1 MFSFDYEPNS
11 YPNRRGRFSR
21 GQPAMIELRHLR
33 SLAAIAD
40 SGKLVA
46 AAARVHLSQSALS
59 HQIRDIEAH
68 YGISLFERTRQGL
81 RFTSAGERLLAL
93 ARETLAAVATAERDL
108 VRLKGDARGE
118 LRIVLECH
126 TCFDWLMP
134 VMDEFRRRWPE
145 VEVDLVA
152 GFHADPMRLIGEGK
166 ADLVIGSKPTARRAL
181 HVAPLFRFEILV
193 VMANEHRLRTRRR
206 LNADDLRGE
215 TLITYPVPEA
225 RIDLIR
231 QVLKPAGIQLERRTA
246 ELTIAIM
253 QLVASRRGIAA
264 LPNWGVKSY
273 VDHDY
278 VLSRRVG
285 QAGLWSELYAIAPKS
300 LAARPYFADFVSI
313 VRDTCAAQLDG
324 IELLSDDQ

>member
-1 MFSFDYEPNS
+1 MYEFGSYFSPTIAVPFARIEPH
-11 YPNRRGRFSR
+11 R
-21 GQPAMIELRHLR
+21 MLEIRHLR
-33 SLAAIAD
+33 SLIAIAE
-40 SGKLVA
+40 SGKLVTA
-46 AAARVHLSQSALS
+46 AERVHLSQSALS
-59 HQIRDIEAH
+59 HQIRDIETH
-68 YGISLFERTRQGL
+68 YAVSLFERTKQGL

-93 ARETLAAVATAERDL
+93 ARDTLAALAAAERDL
-108 VRLKGDARGE
+108 LRLKGDTAGE

-152 GFHADPMRLIGEGK
+152 GFHADPLRLLSDGK
-166 ADLVIGSKPTARRAL
+166 ADVVIGSKPASKRGL

-193 VMANEHRLRTRRR
+193 VMANEHRLRNKRRVG
-206 LNADDLRGE
+206 AQDIAGE

-231 QVLKPAGIQLERRTA
+231 EVLEPAGVKIERRTA

-264 LPNWGVKSY
+264 LPNWGVKNY

-278 VLSRRVG
+278 VIAKRVEPK
-285 QAGLWSELYAIAPKS
+285 GLWSELYAV
-300 LAARPYFADFVSI
+300 AAQAFAQRPYFADFVTI
-313 VRDTCAAQLDG
+313 VRDTCAAQLEG
-324 IELLSDDQ
+324 IELLAAVE

>member
-1 MFSFDYEPNS
+1 MNFIHTTPLPSMLE
-11 YPNRRGRFSR
+11 
-21 GQPAMIELRHLR
+21 IRHLR
-33 SLAAIAD
+33 SLVAIAE
-40 SGKLVA
+40 SGKLVTA
-46 AAARVHLSQSALS
+46 AERVHLSQSALS
-59 HQIRDIEAH
+59 HQIRDIETH
-68 YGISLFERTRQGL
+68 YDVSLFERTKQGL
-81 RFTSAGERLLAL
+81 RFTAAGERLLAL
-93 ARETLAAVATAERDL
+93 AREALAALSAAERDL
-108 VRLKGDARGE
+108 VRLKGDTQGE

-152 GFHADPMRLIGEGK
+152 GFHADPLRLLGEGK
-166 ADLVIGSKPTARRAL
+166 ADVVIGSKPETKRSL

-193 VMANEHRLRTRRR
+193 VLANEHRLRAKRR
-206 LNADDLRGE
+206 LAPDDLRGE

-231 QVLKPAGIQLERRTA
+231 EVLEPAGIKLERRTA

-278 VLSRRVG
+278 VLAKRVG
-285 QAGLWSELYAIAPKS
+285 AKGLWSELFAIAGKACAS
-300 LAARPYFADFVSI
+300 RPYFVDFVTI

-324 IELLSDDQ
+324 IELLAEPV